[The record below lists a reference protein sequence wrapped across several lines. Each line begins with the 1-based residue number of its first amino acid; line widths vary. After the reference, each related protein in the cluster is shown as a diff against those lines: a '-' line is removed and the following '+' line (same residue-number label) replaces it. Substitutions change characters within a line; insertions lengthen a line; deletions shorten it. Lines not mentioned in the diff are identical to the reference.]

1 MRTYIVIFAMV
12 MISASCVM
20 GMGKSDGDEEKI
32 KEPLKKQKPVPA
44 KTEDVEIKPAEPVRS
59 APVEVKSADTEP
71 IKLKSAEDK
80 VVVTV
85 N

>member
-20 GMGKSDGDEEKI
+20 GMGKSDGNEEKI

-44 KTEDVEIKPAEPVRS
+44 KAEEVELKPAEPVRR
-59 APVEVKSADTEP
+59 APVEARPMKSIEP
-71 IKLKSAEDK
+71 VESAAGK
-80 VVVTV
+80 TQPTGG
-85 N
+85 